1 MGVHVKKRNP
11 TASQI
16 SVFSY
21 EGSFKLLVVKHAK
34 ENAHCTEELK
44 FSIIQVNV

>member
-1 MGVHVKKRNP
+1 MGVHVKKRSP
-11 TASQI
+11 TALQI

-34 ENAHCTEELK
+34 ENVHCIAALK
-44 FSIIQVNV
+44 FSII